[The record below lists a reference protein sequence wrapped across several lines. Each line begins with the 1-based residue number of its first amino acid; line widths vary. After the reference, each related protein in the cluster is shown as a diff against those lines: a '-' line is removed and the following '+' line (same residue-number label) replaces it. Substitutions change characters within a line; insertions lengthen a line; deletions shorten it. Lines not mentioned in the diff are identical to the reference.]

1 VELFA
6 NKKMQIVSTEDKV
19 EVAAEKEIL
28 LTSGGAYIKI
38 KDGHIYMHAPGI
50 IEFKASSFPFK
61 GPTALNVNYDLPKME
76 FDPVDF
82 KQQAAFIVS
91 SHPQGKGLLYTNEP
105 YKLYENG
112 ALIQEGLTDDK
123 AAIVYE
129 RKPDAQYKV
138 ELVSGHTFNLETQQ
152 PTQDKQEILA
162 RSLGLMGHRYTG
174 EENAQES
181 SSDILTNYFK
191 RPPDNSET

>member
-1 VELFA
+1 
-6 NKKMQIVSTEDKV
+6 MQIVSTEDKV

-38 KDGHIYMHAPGI
+38 CDGHIYMHAPGI

-61 GPTALNVNYDLPKME
+61 GPTSLNVNYDLPKME

-91 SHPQGKGLLYTNEP
+91 SHPQGKGLLYKGEP
-105 YKLYENG
+105 YKLYKDG

-123 AAIVYE
+123 AAIVYDLE
-129 RKPDAQYKV
+129 EGAKYQV
-138 ELVSGHTFNLETQQ
+138 ELISGHTFDVEQME
-152 PTQDKQEILA
+152 PTEDRQEILA
-162 RSLGLMGHRYTG
+162 RSLGQMGFRYYEDHVG
-174 EENAQES
+174 
-181 SSDILTNYFK
+181 SDSQDAVLTQAEQVITRYLNRK
-191 RPPDNSET
+191 PQSK